1 MKKLEII
8 GFKRANLGKK
18 GSSELRDQSN
28 VPCVLYG
35 GKEQVHFHTPAF
47 LFRDLIYTDKAHIVD
62 LEVDGKKY
70 ECIMKEI
77 QFHPVNDQLVHV
89 DFLQLSAD
97 KAVKMDIPVKFV
109 GTAPGVMQGGKLM
122 SKLKKVTVKA
132 LPKDLPEFI
141 EIDVSKLDLGKSV
154 RVSEIQAKNFT
165 VLNIPS
171 LPIASVEIPRAL
183 KTEEETPT
191 AVVAATDAAAP
202 AADAKAGDAKAGDA
216 KKPEAKKDEKKK

>member
-47 LFRDLIYTDKAHIVD
+47 LFRDLIYTDQAHIVD
-62 LEVDGKKY
+62 LDVEGKKY
-70 ECIMKEI
+70 ECVVKEV
-77 QFHPVNDQLVHV
+77 QFHPVNEMLVHV
-89 DFLQLSAD
+89 DFLQLFPD
-97 KAVKMDIPVKFV
+97 KVVKMDIPVRFV

-132 LPKDLPEFI
+132 LPKDLPESI
-141 EIDVSKLDLGKSV
+141 EVDVSKLDLGKSV
-154 RVSEIQAKNFT
+154 RVADITAKNFT

-202 AADAKAGDAKAGDA
+202 AADAKAGDAKKAE
-216 KKPEAKKDEKKK
+216 PKKDEKKK

>member
-35 GKEQVHFHTPAF
+35 GKEQVHFHSPAF
-47 LFRDLIYTDKAHIVD
+47 LFRDLIYTDQAHIVD
-62 LEVDGKKY
+62 LNVDGKKY
-70 ECIMKEI
+70 ECVMKEV
-77 QFHPVNDQLVHV
+77 QFHPVNEMLVHI

-97 KAVKMDIPVKFV
+97 KVVKMDIPVKFI

-122 SKLKKVTVKA
+122 SKLKKITVKA
-132 LPKDLPEFI
+132 LPKDLPESI
-141 EIDVSKLDLGKSV
+141 EVDVSKLDLGKSV
-154 RVSEIQAKNFT
+154 RVSDITPKNFT

-171 LPIASVEIPRAL
+171 LPIASVEVPRAL

-191 AVVAATDAAAP
+191 AVVSAEAAAP
-202 AADAKAGDAKAGDA
+202 AADAKAGDA